1 MLYLVFIEILNII
14 YIYYLLF
21 NFPFFL
27 YFEYKKLKF
36 KKNIM
41 SLSNKSILKFIIK
54 YLESNF
60 NESSIKN
67 F

>member
-27 YFEYKKLKF
+27 YFEYEKLKF

-41 SLSNKSILKFIIK
+41 SLSNKSIQKLIIM

>member
-27 YFEYKKLKF
+27 YFEYEKLKF